1 MNYPVVFG
9 KYLLVDGV
17 NVGGMAEV
25 FKGKTFG
32 VQGFERILAIKRILP
47 NMAEDEEFINMFV
60 DEARIAVQLSH
71 SNIVQIYELGKFN
84 EQYYI
89 AMEYVSGRDL
99 RQILDFFKKTKVLVP
114 QNAACYIISK
124 ICEGLDYAHRKND
137 PSGKPLNFIH
147 RDVSPQ
153 NILLSFDGDIKIT
166 DFGIA
171 KAEDRASK
179 TQAGVLKGKFGY
191 MSPEQV
197 RGLVIDRR
205 SDIFAVGILLY
216 EMVTGERLFLSES
229 DFSTL
234 EKVRN
239 ADVTPP
245 SQINPDLSPE
255 LEAVVMKALAKER
268 DDRYAW
274 ASDLQDDLQQFLI
287 QDNSIFSSKD
297 LAGLMHQHYEKQIAD
312 EMQKMEQYQKMNAPD
327 NLESTG
333 ANYQPPPTNNTASV
347 EVENNSDKTVI
358 FESGL
363 IDFANA
369 ATRVGDVDSL
379 LQTNPKESAA
389 EEQTGAQPAPIPV
402 DHSAAASLVDE
413 PRSLETIKKQQ
424 KRYGMLMISITAFIS
439 LIVLLLVL
447 VPLPGQETGT
457 IIVTSTPSSPVEI
470 VLDGEVIGTETPL
483 TEYDIPVGEHTLV
496 IRSSGYTEQ
505 AFRFELAEQSPALIN
520 ADLKKAD
527 GAAAGGGGVNVEII
541 SSPSGAEVFIGGL
554 PQGKTPLTLSQKD
567 ANEALLVTLTKTG
580 FADETFSIRFD
591 EKDRSSGSK
600 LIKAELKS
608 LGDEKQKDAEEPE
621 PVGNLLIQS
630 SPSRATIVINGVRK
644 GVTPLKIES
653 LSTKKVYNIEV
664 MKSGYLRWK
673 KNIKLYPNETLR
685 LETNLSKK
693 QPAYAGNTA
702 PQQSTATTSTESTP
716 AVTSSSAKGSCTG
729 SGAKLSVMPVGV
741 ANCEVFLSGASLGI
755 APFFK
760 IKSPIG
766 KCELQV
772 NCPDGSRY
780 TKQLSLKDG
789 DYQKII
795 IRKPEWQN

>member
-9 KYLLVDGV
+9 KYLLVDRV

-32 VQGFERILAIKRILP
+32 VQGFERILAVKRILP

-99 RQILDFFKKTKVLVP
+99 RQILDHFKKAKDLIP

-239 ADVTPP
+239 ADVKPP
-245 SQINPDLSPE
+245 REINPDVSPE

-268 DDRYAW
+268 DDRYPW

-297 LAGLMHQHYEKQIAD
+297 LAGLMHTRYEQHINE
-312 EMQKMEQYQKMNAPD
+312 EMQKMEQYQKMNAPK
-327 NLESTG
+327 NMSSG
-333 ANYQPPPTNNTASV
+333 NTAQLEMPEPNTVPSQT
-347 EVENNSDKTVI
+347 ESNPDKTVI

-363 IDFANA
+363 VDFSSA
-369 ATRVGDVDSL
+369 ATRVGDVDSIL
-379 LQTNPKESAA
+379 NPSPPSAQTEAP
-389 EEQTGAQPAPIPV
+389 TGAQQKPLPI
-402 DHSAAASLVDE
+402 DDSASASLMGE

-424 KRYGMLMISITAFIS
+424 KRYGMLMIGATAIIS

-447 VPLPGQETGT
+447 IPLPGQETGT
-457 IIVTSTPSSPVEI
+457 IIVTSTPSTKIEI
-470 VLDGEVIGTETPL
+470 ILDGNLIGEESPL
-483 TEYDIPVGEHTLV
+483 THYDIPVGEHDLL
-496 IRSSGYTEQ
+496 IRAKGYTEQ
-505 AFRFELAEQSPALIN
+505 AFRFELAEQAPALIN
-520 ADLKKAD
+520 ADLEKDSSTQA
-527 GAAAGGGGVNVEII
+527 GAQKIDLII
-541 SSPSGAEVFIGGL
+541 KSQPDNAEVFIAGL
-554 PQGKTPLTLSQKD
+554 PQGKTPLTLRQQNAS
-567 ANEALLVTLTKTG
+567 APLLVTLTKTDY
-580 FADETFSIRFD
+580 ADKTFSITFNNQD
-591 EKDRSSGSK
+591 K
-600 LIKAELKS
+600 
-608 LGDEKQKDAEEPE
+608 
-621 PVGNLLIQS
+621 
-630 SPSRATIVINGVRK
+630 
-644 GVTPLKIES
+644 
-653 LSTKKVYNIEV
+653 
-664 MKSGYLRWK
+664 KSGLK
-673 KNIKLYPNETLR
+673 EVQAQLTSLN
-685 LETNLSKK
+685 
-693 QPAYAGNTA
+693 AG
-702 PQQSTATTSTESTP
+702 EDSTP
-716 AVTSSSAKGSCTG
+716 AKEQPQLFGNLKIQSA
-729 SGAKLSVMPVGV
+729 
-741 ANCEVFLSGASLGI
+741 
-755 APFFK
+755 
-760 IKSPIG
+760 
-766 KCELQV
+766 
-772 NCPDGSRY
+772 
-780 TKQLSLKDG
+780 
-789 DYQKII
+789 
-795 IRKPEWQN
+795 